1 MASSLLLS
9 LRDGALLLDLTPYK
23 SLIWTLQYCT
33 ITRSNISFAISKLC
47 QFMHA
52 LINLIGKLLNDFLYI
67 SKCLYFMVS
76 LLMIPSLWIVLPI
89 LMPIELVTLM
99 IAKKKKKKKLVV
111 IVSSLVTT

>member
-33 ITRSNISFAISKLC
+33 ITRSNISFAISELC

-52 LINLIGKLLNDFLYI
+52 PINLIGKLLNDFLYI

-99 IAKKKKKKKLVV
+99 IAKKLVV